1 MPMRVL
7 VTAGNT
13 QAPLDRV
20 RCVTN
25 IFTGRTGGQIAAAA
39 AGRGHAV
46 TLLTPHPEAVAP
58 PAAGWRART
67 YRTFDDL
74 AALMAA
80 EVAGG
85 AYDAVIHS
93 AAVSDYLVAGVFAR
107 GPDGGMADAAS
118 GKMQS
123 THPELWVKMT
133 PAPKLVDRVRTDWRF
148 RGVLVKFKLEVGPT
162 ESELLPI
169 AERSRVHSGAD
180 LMCTNT
186 LDGMHDWAVI
196 GAGPGGYERVR
207 RADLADRLLDAVEL
221 IYRGRA

>member
-1 MPMRVL
+1 MNVL

-46 TLLTPHPEAVAP
+46 TLLTSHPEAVAP
-58 PAAGWRART
+58 PAAGWRVRP

-74 AALMAA
+74 AGLMAA
-80 EVAGG
+80 EVSGG
-85 AYDAVIHS
+85 GYDAVVHS

-107 GPDGGMADAAS
+107 GPAGEHADAAA
-118 GKMQS
+118 GKVRS

-148 RGVLVKFKLEVGPT
+148 RGVLVKFKLEVGPG
-162 ESELLPI
+162 EAELLDL
-169 AERSRVHSGAD
+169 AERSRAHSGAD
-180 LMCTNT
+180 LMCANT
-186 LDGMHDWAVI
+186 LEGMHDWAAL

-207 RADLADRLLDAVEL
+207 RAELAARLVAAVERL
-221 IYRGRA
+221 HGGRA